1 MPPLVSVSRPRYHY
15 HIRFSLNLRK
25 WLTACTLGF
34 MLLAQQ
40 SVAAYACTTSLQDIA
55 QAAAAMPDCE
65 DSTKVSALCL
75 KHCESGSEASGHP
88 DIAWTAIA
96 APALNYFVVQ
106 TVIAPPVID
115 VRQQHL
121 AYAPSPPLIL
131 RLQRFQL

>member
-1 MPPLVSVSRPRYHY
+1 M
-15 HIRFSLNLRK
+15 RFSRNLRK

-65 DSTKVSALCL
+65 GSATISALCL
-75 KHCESGSEASGHP
+75 KHCEAGSEAAGQA
-88 DIAWTAIA
+88 DVAWTAIA
-96 APALNYFVVQ
+96 AHSLHYLLVQ
-106 TVIAPPVID
+106 TVIAPPAID

-131 RLQRFQL
+131 RLQRFLI

>member
-1 MPPLVSVSRPRYHY
+1 MRL
-15 HIRFSLNLRK
+15 SLNLRR

-40 SVAAYACTTSLQDIA
+40 SVAAYACPSSLQDMA

-65 DSTKVSALCL
+65 NSAAVSALCL
-75 KHCESGSEASGHP
+75 KHCEAGSEAPGQP

-96 APALNYFVVQ
+96 APLLQYFIVQ
-106 TVIAPPVID
+106 TVIAPSAID

-131 RLQRFQL
+131 RLQRFLI

>member
-1 MPPLVSVSRPRYHY
+1 MRFPR
-15 HIRFSLNLRK
+15 NLRR

-65 DSTKVSALCL
+65 DSATVSALCL
-75 KHCESGSEASGHP
+75 KHCEAGSEAAGQP

-96 APALNYFVVQ
+96 AAVLHYFLVQ
-106 TVIAPPVID
+106 TAIAPSAID
-115 VRQQHL
+115 VRQHHL
-121 AYAPSPPLIL
+121 TYAPSPPLIL
-131 RLQRFQL
+131 RLQRFLI

>member
-1 MPPLVSVSRPRYHY
+1 M
-15 HIRFSLNLRK
+15 RFSLNLRR

-40 SVAAYACTTSLQDIA
+40 SVAAYACTTNLQDIA

-65 DSTKVSALCL
+65 DSATISALCL
-75 KHCESGSEASGHP
+75 KHCEAGSEAAGQP

-96 APALNYFVVQ
+96 APVLHYFVVQ
-106 TVIAPPVID
+106 PVIASPAID
-115 VRQQHL
+115 VRQHHL

-131 RLQRFQL
+131 RLQRFQI

>member
-1 MPPLVSVSRPRYHY
+1 MRL
-15 HIRFSLNLRK
+15 SLNLRQ

-40 SVAAYACTTSLQDIA
+40 SVAAYACPSSLQDMA

-65 DSTKVSALCL
+65 NSAAVSALCL
-75 KHCESGSEASGHP
+75 KHCQAGSEAPGQP
-88 DIAWTAIA
+88 DIAWAAIA
-96 APALNYFVVQ
+96 APLLQYFIVQ
-106 TVIAPPVID
+106 TVIAPSAID

-131 RLQRFQL
+131 RLQRFLI

>member
-1 MPPLVSVSRPRYHY
+1 MRL
-15 HIRFSLNLRK
+15 SLNLRR

-40 SVAAYACTTSLQDIA
+40 SVAAYACPSSLQDMA

-65 DSTKVSALCL
+65 NSAAVSALCL
-75 KHCESGSEASGHP
+75 KHCQAGSEAPGQP

-96 APALNYFVVQ
+96 APLLQYFIVQ
-106 TVIAPPVID
+106 TVIAPSAID

-131 RLQRFQL
+131 RLQRFLI